1 MFRKLGAGS
10 LGVAAGVLLL
20 GFSGAM
26 NAATVSAES
35 PPNPPAR
42 FAGTVLVNGQPATAG
57 TTVEAK
63 IGSTTCG
70 VTTVFSQGGNA
81 NYVLDSPALDPGANP
96 NCGTEDAAVAF
107 YVGGQKAN
115 ETGSWK
121 NYQLN
126 NLNLTVTTA
135 TATPATAS
143 PTPKGPV
150 VGSGVAS
157 TGSSS
162 SSSWMFAIL
171 GLGALAFGATGIA
184 AARRSR

>member
-1 MFRKLGAGS
+1 MNKMFRKLGAGG

-20 GFSGAM
+20 GFSGV
-26 NAATVSAES
+26 ATVSAES

-42 FAGTVLVNGQPATAG
+42 FAGTVTVNGAPAAAG

-70 VTTVFSQGGNA
+70 VTTVFSQGGNG

-96 NCGTEDAAVAF
+96 NCGTENAAVSF
-107 YVGGQKAN
+107 FVGGQKAN

-126 NLNLTVTTA
+126 QLNLTVTTA
-135 TATPATAS
+135 TATPTGTAS
-143 PTPKGPV
+143 PTPKAPV
-150 VGSGVAS
+150 TGSGS
-157 TGSSS
+157 MSESGSSS
-162 SSSWMFAIL
+162 TWMFAIL
-171 GLGALAFGATGIA
+171 GLGALAFGATGVA